1 MSPVASP
8 VAPPADPRVIA
19 FCSRNAPEVFH
30 SVATPTEIWAA
41 DPFDVP
47 TIHAEAREGFEQLLH
62 RASRLPDDWLERYL
76 EGIQEVGPEDVQRV
90 YREHV
95 HPERMVILVVGDP
108 GKMDEPL
115 AALGPVTVLEVE
127 EPAALLR

>member
-1 MSPVASP
+1 MRRERPTSRFLRAPTDAEVDRTVDEIVNGFVFNFESAAQIVARQM
-8 VAPPADPRVIA
+8 AY
-19 FCSRNAPEVFH
+19 
-30 SVATPTEIWAA
+30 
-41 DPFDVP
+41 
-47 TIHAEAREGFEQLLH
+47 